1 MCIVFKENIISLF
14 ENFTCYYKVL
24 LPVLDF
30 AMDIVDRKKN
40 LIIKKKMV
48 KHQSSMKLEFKD
60 FSLIVEQ

>member
-40 LIIKKKMV
+40 FKKIGSTPKF
-48 KHQSSMKLEFKD
+48 HEIGIEGFLFD
-60 FSLIVEQ
+60 CRTI